1 MYKDITSI
9 ILSGGKS
16 SRMGRNKSFLKIGD
30 KTIIERVRDFLQGIF
45 QDVILITND
54 PEEYKFLGLPM
65 FEDVYR
71 HKGHLA
77 GIHSGLKHSKTN
89 LNFII
94 SCDLP
99 FMTKEM
105 INYLIEYKTDKLI
118 TIAKA
123 DGFIQQLAG
132 KYSKECLSPSEKIL
146 KELIENENRD
156 EVQKKRK
163 CNVLSLIDLVGAE
176 IISAESLPFY
186 NEDLYF
192 NMNRTEDYNSLLNK
206 LRLKDI
212 NVKLDMK
219 R

>member
-1 MYKDITSI
+1 MYDDITAI

-16 SRMGRNKSFLKIGD
+16 LRMGTNKSFLKIGD
-30 KTIIERVRDFLQGIF
+30 KTVIERMRDLLQSIF
-45 QDVILITND
+45 KDVILITNVTD
-54 PEEYKFLGLPM
+54 DYKFLGLPTY
-65 FEDVYR
+65 EDVFR
-71 HKGHLA
+71 HRGPLA

-89 LNFII
+89 INFII

-99 FMTKEM
+99 LMTKEL

-146 KELIENENRD
+146 KEGINNENRD
-156 EVQKKRK
+156 AVQKKRK

-176 IISAESLPFY
+176 IIPAESLPFY

-192 NMNRTEDYNSLLNK
+192 NMNSTEDYNLLLNK
-206 LRLKDI
+206 LSLKE
-212 NVKLDMK
+212 K
-219 R
+219 